1 MSKLKVLFVFIGAL
15 SISLAPAQT
24 FQKMTIEEMFEL
36 ADANSRSIRMFR
48 LAEEEAGQ
56 AVKVA
61 RNAQL
66 PSIDV
71 SVSASYSVTWVTDI
85 CGTVISKTGK
95 TFLCRTSAITL
106 Q

>member
-1 MSKLKVLFVFIGAL
+1 MRKLKVLFVFIGAL

-66 PSIDV
+66 PRLTYPFRQVI
-71 SVSASYSVTWVTDI
+71 W
-85 CGTVISKTGK
+85 GMPGWQTVILQMERML
-95 TFLCRTSAITL
+95 LCRTSAITL

>member
-1 MSKLKVLFVFIGAL
+1 MRKLKVLFVFIGAL

-61 RNAQL
+61 GMLNFLRLTYPFRQVIWGM
-66 PSIDV
+66 PG
-71 SVSASYSVTWVTDI
+71 WQ
-85 CGTVISKTGK
+85 TVILQMERML
-95 TFLCRTSAITL
+95 LCRTSAITL

>member
-1 MSKLKVLFVFIGAL
+1 MRKLKVLFVFIGAL
-15 SISLAPAQT
+15 SISLVSAQT

-36 ADANSRSIRMFR
+36 ADANSRSIRTFR

-71 SVSASYSVTWVTDI
+71 SVSASYLGDAWQ
-85 CGTVISKTGK
+85 TVILLMERMP
-95 TFLCRTSAITL
+95 LCHTSAITL

>member
-1 MSKLKVLFVFIGAL
+1 MRKLKVLFVFIGAL

-71 SVSASYSVTWVTDI
+71 SVSASYLGMPGWQ
-85 CGTVISKTGK
+85 TVILQMERMP
-95 TFLCRTSAITL
+95 LCRTSAITL

>member
-48 LAEEEAGQ
+48 LADR
-56 AVKVA
+56 K
-61 RNAQL
+61 
-66 PSIDV
+66 
-71 SVSASYSVTWVTDI
+71 SVV
-85 CGTVISKTGK
+85 
-95 TFLCRTSAITL
+95 
-106 Q
+106 

>member
-48 LAEEEAGQ
+48 LAEEEGGQ
-56 AVKVA
+56 AGMLNFLRLTYPFRQVIWGMPGW
-61 RNAQL
+61 Q
-66 PSIDV
+66 
-71 SVSASYSVTWVTDI
+71 
-85 CGTVISKTGK
+85 TVILQMERML
-95 TFLCRTSAITL
+95 LCRTSAITL